1 MSPTPCTPCCTTPQ
15 TVNIPGIPGAT
26 GPVGPAGATGPQ
38 GPPGPGG
45 GTLAAPVAIYGVGAP
60 QALDV
65 AFAMMLSS
73 QITLP
78 TAGTY
83 LIFARLRVDVNDATY
98 AANQII
104 TAKLARVN
112 NTPADLTTAQPT
124 PVTAYLGL
132 DIMTT
137 RTCTL
142 PIIILP
148 FFAYTTATD
157 GDEIQ
162 LQANITALPDN
173 AGGGGAVNAN
183 ESDLVALKLF

>member
-60 QALDV
+60 QELDV

-73 QITLP
+73 QITLA

-83 LIFARLRVDVNDATY
+83 LIFARLRVDVNDASY

-112 NTPADLTTAQPT
+112 NTPADLTTPQPT

-132 DIMTT
+132 DTMTT
-137 RTCTL
+137 RTYTL
-142 PIIILP
+142 PIIVLP
-148 FFAYTTATD
+148 FFAYTTATV

-162 LQANITALPDN
+162 LQANITAQPDN
-173 AGGGGAVNAN
+173 HAGGGAVFAN